1 MGTTRQPRQQQPERT
16 IGEERRRPE
25 HLGQKDAPHPH
36 HQRLTKLQPPTLT
49 ERPGWTVR
57 HHVDIWDEW
66 TTEPPVCRM
75 DDGIPHRVDRI
86 RGLGNAIVPQ
96 LAWRIFDTI
105 NQYEAL
111 HYENK

>member
-1 MGTTRQPRQQQPERT
+1 
-16 IGEERRRPE
+16 
-25 HLGQKDAPHPH
+25 
-36 HQRLTKLQPPTLT
+36 
-49 ERPGWTVR
+49 
-57 HHVDIWDEW
+57 
-66 TTEPPVCRM
+66 M